1 MRHPTTL
8 ALFVLSL
15 FALSACDDEK
25 STSKASAPSPVAH
38 AVAAPTPYTDPTHHT
53 PEPATPGAN
62 HPAVHWTYEGAE
74 GPEHWGDLDPAW
86 AVCKTGQGQT
96 PIDLTKG
103 APSDISLG
111 QLVFKYQPIP
121 LEIVNNGHTIQV
133 EVKSDASL
141 SAVGTK
147 WKLVQFHA
155 HASSEH
161 TVDKKS
167 FAFEIHFVH
176 KNDKGNLAVVGVL
189 FDVGK
194 ENVALAPYF
203 DHAPKEKGAAKLI
216 EGKSLDLGKIF
227 GPKAAY
233 YHYQGSLT
241 TPPCTEG
248 VEWFV
253 LQEVQQISAAQLAKF
268 TETEHGPTHRPVQAL
283 GKRDLAA
290 FKP

>member
-1 MRHPTTL
+1 MRQPNTL
-8 ALFVLSL
+8 AFFGLSL
-15 FALSACDDEK
+15 FALSACDDERP
-25 STSKASAPSPVAH
+25 TSKAAAPPVAH
-38 AVAAPTPYTDPTHHT
+38 AVAAPTPYPEPIHHT
-53 PEPATPGAN
+53 PEPAQAGAN

-86 AVCKTGQGQT
+86 AACKTGKGQT

-133 EVKSDASL
+133 EVKSDSSL

-147 WKLVQFHA
+147 WRLLQFHA

-167 FAFEIHFVH
+167 FALEIHFVH
-176 KNDKGNLAVVGVL
+176 RNDKGNLAVVGVL

-194 ENVALAPYF
+194 ENAALAPYF
-203 DHAPKEKGAAKLI
+203 DHAPKEKGPAKLVQ
-216 EGKSLDLGKIF
+216 GKSLDLGKIF

-283 GKRDLAA
+283 GERDLAA